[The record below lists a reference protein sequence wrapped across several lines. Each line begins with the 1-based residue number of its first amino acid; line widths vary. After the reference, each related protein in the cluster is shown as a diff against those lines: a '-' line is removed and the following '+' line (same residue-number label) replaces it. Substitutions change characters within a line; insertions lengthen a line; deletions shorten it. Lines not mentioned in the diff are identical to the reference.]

1 MTREDT
7 QSYRWLAWVVVAVI
21 VGALVYYLSP
31 ILTPFLVAA
40 ILAYICDPLVDW
52 LERRGVSRTLGTLL
66 VMTGLA
72 ALFSV
77 LIVILIPLFVEQAQG
92 LTQRLPSYLEAVR
105 SKLVPWLE
113 SMGISVPTTS
123 AEIQQTVTENLPA
136 PQDIMSTLLTRL
148 RTGGVALIGFVTN
161 LILVP
166 VVLFYV
172 LRDWDEVVAGIDKLV
187 PRRWHTE
194 VTRLGVEM
202 DSMLGQFLR
211 GQLSV
216 MLILAV
222 FYSVGLWLVGLNF
235 ALSIGIISGM
245 LTFIPYVGAII
256 GFVLATL
263 AGLVEFQSV
272 TALLPVWGVFFA
284 GQMLEGFVIT
294 PWLVGDRLG
303 LHPVLV
309 IFALLAFGQL
319 FGFFGMLLALP
330 ASAILVVLFRHVH
343 EQYEASAMYTEPA
356 QSIVIETNVQAAE
369 QETAASQQAEKS

>member
-1 MTREDT
+1 
-7 QSYRWLAWVVVAVI
+7 
-21 VGALVYYLSP
+21 
-31 ILTPFLVAA
+31 
-40 ILAYICDPLVDW
+40 
-52 LERRGVSRTLGTLL
+52 
-66 VMTGLA
+66 
-72 ALFSV
+72 
-77 LIVILIPLFVEQAQG
+77 
-92 LTQRLPSYLEAVR
+92 
-105 SKLVPWLE
+105 
-113 SMGISVPTTS
+113 
-123 AEIQQTVTENLPA
+123 
-136 PQDIMSTLLTRL
+136 
-148 RTGGVALIGFVTN
+148 
-161 LILVP
+161 
-166 VVLFYV
+166 
-172 LRDWDEVVAGIDKLV
+172 
-187 PRRWHTE
+187 
-194 VTRLGVEM
+194 M

-369 QETAASQQAEKS
+369 QETAASQHAEKS